1 MDNNYRHIVL
11 TFDQAQQP
19 KFEEK
24 KGKGWVEYGK
34 DNDYPK
40 YLLSLYNESAKHG
53 AIVKS
58 KSNYIYGKGFEVPG
72 NANSKGET
80 WNNIAKRCI
89 KDDELYRGYFL
100 QVIWNRAK
108 RISEVFHIEFAKV
121 RVSKDLATYYVKDD
135 WSDFKEKPRVYS
147 AFDLNNPV
155 GSQIYYYKEYNPSS
169 ECYPMPSY
177 FQGLNYIEC
186 DIKVSRHLLGMA
198 NQSFTGTTLVNLNNG
213 DPISEEHKG
222 EVERSLLKKFT
233 GDEGKRVVIMF
244 NKSRDNAAE
253 ILPLGTSTLTK
264 EDFTNVN
271 NLIQQEIFA
280 SHQIVSPSLMGIK
293 TEGQLGGRNEIREAY
308 EIFMNT
314 YVSERQDEISGILTK
329 FRNSKGEQGEF
340 KLIPLEP
347 LKFEFSE
354 NIMAA
359 NLTQDEIRELMGKEP
374 LQKGQ
379 ITSDGKSAQP
389 IMQNQP
395 VKQEANDAIKNLT
408 GRQYQNVMRIVRQFT
423 QGKLSKP
430 QASLMLKN
438 GFNFTDTDI
447 NTFLGIDDSPL
458 TDFEIQQFS
467 VSEEDRIINE
477 FSICGEDSE
486 FYSVSER
493 VALRFADISEDEA
506 KVLKLL
512 TDNKNLTSE
521 AISNEIGLSVDDTNI
536 ILKKLIDKEI
546 ISTKIIKVG
555 NDTIIETK
563 VLKPLSELGYKS
575 GTQVFIRYTY
585 EWKDIV
591 PSSERDTLAHPSRKF
606 CKAMTAMSANKDG
619 KNGKMWSMTDIQ
631 NISMRLGYDVLT
643 RVGGFW
649 TMPDGV
655 HSVSCRHEWFA
666 NTVIKK

>member
-1 MDNNYRHIVL
+1 
-11 TFDQAQQP
+11 
-19 KFEEK
+19 
-24 KGKGWVEYGK
+24 
-34 DNDYPK
+34 
-40 YLLSLYNESAKHG
+40 
-53 AIVKS
+53 
-58 KSNYIYGKGFEVPG
+58 
-72 NANSKGET
+72 
-80 WNNIAKRCI
+80 
-89 KDDELYRGYFL
+89 
-100 QVIWNRAK
+100 
-108 RISEVFHIEFAKV
+108 
-121 RVSKDLATYYVKDD
+121 
-135 WSDFKEKPRVYS
+135 
-147 AFDLNNPV
+147 
-155 GSQIYYYKEYNPSS
+155 
-169 ECYPMPSY
+169 MPSY

-314 YVSERQDEISGILTK
+314 YVAERQDEISGIITK
-329 FRNSKGEQGEF
+329 FRNLKGESGEF

-359 NLTQDEIRELMGKEP
+359 NLTQDEIRGLMGKEP
-374 LQKGQ
+374 LQQGQ

-389 IMQNQP
+389 VVQSQP
-395 VKQEANDAIKNLT
+395 VQQEANDAIKNLT
-408 GRQYQNVMRIVRQFT
+408 GRQYQNVMRIVRQFANN
-423 QGKLSKP
+423 KLTKG

-438 GFNFTDTDI
+438 GFNFTDDDV

-458 TDFEIQQFS
+458 TDFEIQHFS
-467 VSEEDRIINE
+467 SDEEDRIINE
-477 FSICGEDSE
+477 FSLCGDDSNN
-486 FYSVSER
+486 FTINER

-506 KVLKLL
+506 KVVKLL

-521 AISNEIGLSVDDTNI
+521 AISNELSISIDDTNT

-555 NDTIIETK
+555 TDSIIETK

-585 EWKDIV
+585 EWRDIV
-591 PSSERDTLAHPSRKF
+591 PASERDTLAHPSRKF
-606 CKAMTAMSANKDG
+606 CKAMTAMSANKEG

-643 RVGGFW
+643 RVGGWW

>member
-314 YVSERQDEISGILTK
+314 YVSERQDEISGIITK
-329 FRNSKGEQGEF
+329 FRNLKGEQGEF

>member
-72 NANSKGET
+72 SANSKGES

-108 RISEVFHIEFAKV
+108 KISEVYHIEFAKV
-121 RVSKDLATYYVKDD
+121 RVSKDLTTFFVKND

-314 YVSERQDEISGILTK
+314 YVAERQDEISEIITK
-329 FRNSKGEQGEF
+329 FRNLKGESGEF

-374 LQKGQ
+374 LQQGQ

-389 IMQNQP
+389 VMQNQP

-408 GRQYQNVMRIVRQFT
+408 GRQYQNVMRIVRQFANN
-423 QGKLSKP
+423 KLTKG

-438 GFNFTDTDI
+438 GFNFTDDDV

-458 TDFEIQQFS
+458 TDFEIQHFS
-467 VSEEDRIINE
+467 SDEEDRIINE
-477 FSICGEDSE
+477 FSLCGDDSE
-486 FYSVSER
+486 HFTINER
-493 VALRFADISEDEA
+493 VALRFADITEDEA
-506 KVLKLL
+506 KVVKLL

-521 AISNEIGLSVDDTNI
+521 AISNELSISIDDTNT

-546 ISTKIIKVG
+546 ISTKIVKVG

-585 EWKDIV
+585 EWRDIV
-591 PSSERDTLAHPSRKF
+591 PASERDTTAHPSRKF

-631 NISMRLGYDVLT
+631 NISMRLGYDVLA
-643 RVGGFW
+643 RVGGW
-649 TMPDGV
+649 WNDPRNPIPYQ
-655 HSVSCRHEWFA
+655 CRHEWFA

>member
-72 NANSKGET
+72 SANSKGET
-80 WNNIAKRCI
+80 WNNIVKRCI

-108 RISEVFHIEFAKV
+108 KISEVYHIEFAKV
-121 RVSKDLATYYVKDD
+121 RVSKDLTTFFVKND

-147 AFDLNNPV
+147 AFDMNNPV

-314 YVSERQDEISGILTK
+314 YVSERQDEISGIITK
-329 FRNSKGEQGEF
+329 FRNLKGESGEF

-354 NIMAA
+354 SIMAA

-374 LQKGQ
+374 LQQGQ

-395 VKQEANDAIKNLT
+395 VQQEANDAIKNLT
-408 GRQYQNVMRIVRQFT
+408 GRQYQNVMRIVRQFAN
-423 QGKLSKP
+423 GKLTKG

-438 GFNFTDTDI
+438 GFNFTDSDV

-458 TDFEIQQFS
+458 TDFEIQHFS
-467 VSEEDRIINE
+467 SDEEDRIINE
-477 FSICGEDSE
+477 FNLCGDDSDH
-486 FYSVSER
+486 FTINER
-493 VALRFADISEDEA
+493 VALRFADITEDEA
-506 KVLKLL
+506 KVVKLL

-521 AISNEIGLSVDDTNI
+521 AISNEIGLSVDDTNT

-555 NDTIIETK
+555 TDSIIETK

-585 EWKDIV
+585 EWRDIV
-591 PSSERDTLAHPSRKF
+591 PESERDTTDHPSRKF
-606 CKAMTAMSANKDG
+606 CKAMTAMSANKEG

-631 NISMRLGYDVLT
+631 NISMRLGYDVLA
-643 RVGGFW
+643 RVGGWW
-649 TMPDGV
+649 TDPRNLIPYQ
-655 HSVSCRHEWFA
+655 CRHEWFA